1 MVWEGFS
8 DVFRAVGLGV
18 GAIWTLDF
26 GWTEKKICFF
36 LSEAGV
42 SQGVGG
48 ERVLI
53 DVLQSKETLSEGFA
67 HI

>member
-1 MVWEGFS
+1 M
-8 DVFRAVGLGV
+8 GV

-26 GWTEKKICFF
+26 GWTEKKNQLFWG
-36 LSEAGV
+36 EAGV

-53 DVLQSKETLSEGFA
+53 DVLQSRETLSEAFA